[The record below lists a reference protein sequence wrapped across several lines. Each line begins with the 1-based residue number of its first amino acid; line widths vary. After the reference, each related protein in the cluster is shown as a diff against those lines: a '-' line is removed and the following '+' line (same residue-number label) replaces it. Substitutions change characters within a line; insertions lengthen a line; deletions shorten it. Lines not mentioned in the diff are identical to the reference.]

1 MSTIVGKSVS
11 VALRMCKSTAL
22 SSSLCFLHALPL
34 LYQPV
39 AQARDRIHLTC
50 AYNRIRNDEAQLCG
64 SRRPIGCSCDPAR
77 SRGLPHIDQLA
88 VLTAADQAAIELP
101 LDEFT
106 RTRGFVWNPK
116 PFALALRDDSGGIRG
131 GLIGSLQ
138 WSWLRID
145 ILSVAEDWRGAGWGR
160 RLVEEAE

>member
-1 MSTIVGKSVS
+1 M
-11 VALRMCKSTAL
+11 
-22 SSSLCFLHALPL
+22 
-34 LYQPV
+34 
-39 AQARDRIHLTC
+39 
-50 AYNRIRNDEAQLCG
+50 
-64 SRRPIGCSCDPAR
+64 
-77 SRGLPHIDQLA
+77 PHIDQLA

-160 RLVEEAE
+160 RLVEEAERLAVATGCRQAWVDTFSFQSPGFYLRLGYRVFGELPDYPPGQTRYFLAKVLTPSLQGRKYG